1 MPHKKRITLIIM
13 ATGIAIGIII
23 LLILALWALCILC
36 SNLQHPPN
44 ATNSPPDKYYS
55 YNLTNNG
62 TITSIRIHSTFPF
75 ILNND
80 VRYLEANNSDIEVK
94 LWGTAGFQDVV
105 FMKDGED
112 LIVFIKVSGS
122 GVWLGRSNA
131 NEYIYLPRNWSYMVI
146 STQNEHGTTYFE
158 NKSWNVEMIETN
170 HP

>member
-1 MPHKKRITLIIM
+1 MPNKKRITLIIM
-13 ATGIAIGIII
+13 AAGIAIGIII

-36 SNLQHPPN
+36 SNLQYPSN

-75 ILNND
+75 TLNND
-80 VRYLEANNSDIEVK
+80 VRYLETNGSVIEVK
-94 LWGTAGFQDVV
+94 LWGTASADIV

-112 LIVFIKVSGS
+112 LIVFINVSGP
-122 GVWLGRSNA
+122 GNLLGAANA
-131 NEYIYLPRNWSYMVI
+131 NEYIYLPRNWNYMII